1 MMPTTSA
8 ASTPSR
14 RAIRKAESTGYPV
27 VNDLQLQIRVYRIL
41 AACVNRTVLV
51 RFPFIQNR
59 LSCFLHMG
67 SIHQALSLIL
77 SSLLVFSQ
85 VAAPSQPPASPQ
97 TAPQRVRPDP
107 KRARKAAEQG
117 EKAEAAGRLEE
128 ALAAF
133 QEAARYAPQ
142 DIHFAARAEAQRS
155 KLVRTYADAAER
167 DALAGRFD
175 QAAEDLA
182 AALAIDP
189 ANANV
194 LERLRQI
201 KSMEAEAGPQA

>member
-14 RAIRKAESTGYPV
+14 TAIRNAENTGFPV

-51 RFPFIQNR
+51 RFLSIQNTLFCLLR
-59 LSCFLHMG
+59 MG
-67 SIHQALSLIL
+67 TLRQALSLIL
-77 SSLLVFSQ
+77 SSLLLFSQ
-85 VAAPSQPPASPQ
+85 VSAQSQPPASPQ
-97 TAPQRVRPDP
+97 TAPHRGRPDP

-133 QEAARYAPQ
+133 QEAARHA
-142 DIHFAARAEAQRS
+142 
-155 KLVRTYADAAER
+155 
-167 DALAGRFD
+167 
-175 QAAEDLA
+175 
-182 AALAIDP
+182 
-189 ANANV
+189 
-194 LERLRQI
+194 
-201 KSMEAEAGPQA
+201 